1 MNILM
6 IGDIVGRCGRRAVKE
21 NLPDLRRAFPASLV
35 VANGENAA
43 GGVGITRE
51 TAEELFSYGIDVLTG
66 GNHIWDK
73 KESYRFIAEEPR
85 LIRPANYPPSVPG
98 VGYGVFPCDGY
109 NVGIVNLSG
118 RVFMPAVDCPFRKA
132 EEVLAELAPRV
143 NVIIVDFHAETTSE
157 KIALGWFLDG
167 KVTAVLGTH
176 THVQTADERILPEGT
191 AYITDVGMTGP
202 RDSVIG
208 VKSDIIIDRFLTQL
222 PKRFEVAAGPFQFNA
237 CVVTVDPTTGKALEI
252 ERIQNYEI

>member
-1 MNILM
+1 MRILM
-6 IGDIVGRCGRRAVKE
+6 VGDIVGRCGRRAVKE
-21 NLPDLRRAFPASLV
+21 NLPDLRRSFPASLV

-51 TAEELFSYGIDVLTG
+51 TAEELFGYGIDVLTG

-73 KESYRFIAEEPR
+73 KDSYRFIAEEPR
-85 LIRPANYPPSVPG
+85 LIRPANYPPDVPG
-98 VGYGVFPCDGY
+98 IGYGVFPCEGY

-118 RVFMPAVDCPFRKA
+118 RVFMPPVDCPFRKA
-132 EEVLAELAPRV
+132 EEILAELSPRTD
-143 NVIIVDFHAETTSE
+143 VIIVDFHAETTSE
-157 KIALGWFLDG
+157 KVAFGWFMDG
-167 KVTAVLGTH
+167 RVTAVLGTH

-208 VKSDIIIDRFLTQL
+208 VKTDIIIDRFLTQL
-222 PKRFEVAAGPFQFNA
+222 PKRFEVAGGPYQFNA
-237 CVVTVDPTTGKALEI
+237 CVVTVDPATGKALGI